1 MGRVDG
7 KVAIVTGGASGIG
20 AASAQRLAAGGAAVV
35 IADVDEVGAREVAA
49 RISDEG
55 GRALAFATDV
65 SDEAQVRAMVDAAV
79 DGFGALH
86 VLVNNAALV
95 DPAHFARDV
104 GVVDLEVEVWDRVM
118 AVNVRSVVLG
128 CKHAIPRMI
137 EAGGGSIVNMSSG
150 SAKFGDFVRTAYGSS
165 KAAVNAL
172 TRYVA
177 TQHGRDGVRVNAIAP
192 GLVLTPPAFANLTPE
207 HRDRLESNL
216 LTPFVGEPAD
226 VAHMVLYL
234 ASDESRYVTG
244 QVLPVNGGQSA
255 HQPTYAQQLE
265 ARRRQG

>member
-1 MGRVDG
+1 VGRVDG

-20 AASAQRLAAGGAAVV
+20 AASAVLLAAEGAAAVV
-35 IADVDEVGAREVAA
+35 ADVDATGARDVVA
-49 RISDEG
+49 RIAAEG
-55 GRALAFATDV
+55 GRAIAVTTDV
-65 SDEAQVRAMVDAAV
+65 SDEAQVRAMVDATVAE
-79 DGFGALH
+79 FGTLH

-95 DPAHFARDV
+95 EPGHFARDV
-104 GVVDLEVEVWDRVM
+104 GVVDLDVEVWDRVM
-118 AVNVRSVVLG
+118 AVNVRSVMLG

-165 KAAVNAL
+165 KAAINTL
-172 TRYVA
+172 TQYVA
-177 TQHGRDGVRVNAIAP
+177 TQHGRDRVRVNAIAP

-207 HRDRLESNL
+207 HRHRLESNL

-226 VAHMVLYL
+226 VAAMVLYL

-265 ARRRQG
+265 ARRR

>member
-20 AASAQRLAAGGAAVV
+20 AASAVLLAAEGAAVV
-35 IADVDEVGAREVAA
+35 VADVDADRARDVVV
-49 RISDEG
+49 RIAGDG
-55 GRALAFATDV
+55 GRAIAVTTDV
-65 SDEAQVRAMVDAAV
+65 SDEEQVRAMVATAV
-79 DGFGALH
+79 AELGALH

-95 DPAHFARDV
+95 EPGHFARDV
-104 GVVDLEVEVWDRVM
+104 GVVDLDVEVWDRVM
-118 AVNVRSVVLG
+118 AVNVRSVMLG
-128 CKHAIPRMI
+128 CKHAVPPMI
-137 EAGGGSIVNMSSG
+137 DSGGGSIVNMSSG
-150 SAKFGDFVRTAYGSS
+150 SARSGDFVRTAYGSS
-165 KAAVNAL
+165 KAAINTL
-172 TRYVA
+172 TKYVA

-207 HRDRLESNL
+207 HRERLESNL

-226 VAHMVLYL
+226 VASMVLFL

-265 ARRRQG
+265 ARRRRG

>member
-1 MGRVDG
+1 
-7 KVAIVTGGASGIG
+7 
-20 AASAQRLAAGGAAVV
+20 
-35 IADVDEVGAREVAA
+35 
-49 RISDEG
+49 
-55 GRALAFATDV
+55 
-65 SDEAQVRAMVDAAV
+65 MVDATV

-104 GVVDLEVEVWDRVM
+104 GVVDLDVEVWDRVM
-118 AVNVRSVVLG
+118 AVNVRSVMLG

-165 KAAVNAL
+165 KAAINTL
-172 TRYVA
+172 TKYVA

-226 VAHMVLYL
+226 VAHDGALPRVRRVALRDRPGVAGERRPVGAPADL
-234 ASDESRYVTG
+234 RPAARGPASPGLSGSGTVRADDVTTTT
-244 QVLPVNGGQSA
+244 A
-255 HQPTYAQQLE
+255 TDTT
-265 ARRRQG
+265 RRGTPWACRAASGSSTP